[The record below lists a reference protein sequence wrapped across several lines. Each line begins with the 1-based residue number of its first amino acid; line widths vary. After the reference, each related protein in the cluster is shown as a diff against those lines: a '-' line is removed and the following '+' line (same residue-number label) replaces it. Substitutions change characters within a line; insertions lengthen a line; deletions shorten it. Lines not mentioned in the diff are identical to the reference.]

1 MLRVWNFVDNEDAGV
16 GRLNK
21 IMLVVDQLN
30 NTMRTIY
37 SPGKNLSIDESLM
50 RFGEGALSL
59 SST

>member
-1 MLRVWNFVDNEDAGV
+1 MLRFWHFIDNEDAGV
-16 GRLNK
+16 GSLIK
-21 IMLVVDQLN
+21 IQLIVDQVN

-59 SST
+59 GST